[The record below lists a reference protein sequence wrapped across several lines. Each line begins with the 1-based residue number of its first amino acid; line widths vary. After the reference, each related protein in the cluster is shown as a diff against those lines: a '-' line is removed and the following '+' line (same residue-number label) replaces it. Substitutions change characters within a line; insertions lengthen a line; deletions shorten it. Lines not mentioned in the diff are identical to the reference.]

1 MSITKTKS
9 NLVSVGLYLEA
20 DEVETLRA
28 AAKKDG
34 RSLSAYVRRLFFA
47 DGCITTPANK
57 ADKNAIQKLKRRRVA

>member
-9 NLVSVGLYLEA
+9 NLVSIGLYLEA

-34 RSLSAYVRRLFFA
+34 RSLSSYVRRLFFA

-57 ADKNAIQKLKRRRVA
+57 AHKTLAKKRRKAA